1 MEHFEHKNKGTCSLS
16 VSFDL
21 DGDKV
26 RNISFKGG
34 CDGNLKAISKLV
46 DGLTVEEIE
55 SKLAGNTCGIR
66 KTSCADQLA
75 KAVKEAYESSSQKA

>member
-46 DGLTVEEIE
+46 DVLTVEEIE